1 MPYEYDPTKGLYKD
15 GEQYVSRKEV
25 RARLDGVLESL
36 KVKAGQYARKYNEGE
51 WTAKQF
57 GDAMRE
63 LLESS
68 HIAAGV
74 LGRGG
79 RESMQAKDWQRIE
92 EKITW
97 QNGYLTKF
105 ISKLARGT
113 VSAASESRAKSYV
126 SSVYVS
132 YADAKAEARQDVE
145 VDNKEPRVRLV
156 QSSAEGCPE
165 CAADAAE
172 GFVPESQMGEIGS
185 RLCGDWCL
193 CDLEWEEEEINVQIR
208 DWVDSQF

>member
-1 MPYEYDPTKGLYKD
+1 MPYEYDPSKGLYKD

-36 KVKAGQYARKYNEGE
+36 KVKAAQYARKYNDGE

-92 EKITW
+92 DKIAW
-97 QNGYLTKF
+97 QNVYLTKF
-105 ISKLARGT
+105 VSKLARGT

-132 YADAKAEARQDVE
+132 YADAKAEAI
-145 VDNKEPRVRLV
+145 KEAPETNGLKVRLE
-156 QSSAEGCPE
+156 QSSKEGCRE
-165 CAADAAE
+165 CEADANMGWVE
-172 GFVPESQMGEIGS
+172 PDELGEIGT
-185 RLCGDWCL
+185 RECQEFCL
-193 CDLEWEEEEINVQIR
+193 CEIIFSEDEINVQIR
-208 DWVDSQF
+208 DWVEAQF

>member
-36 KVKAGQYARKYNEGE
+36 KVRAVQYARKYNEGE

-132 YADAKAEARQDVE
+132 YADAKAEAQTE
-145 VDNKEPRVRLV
+145 VDVKGNEPKARLV
-156 QSSAEGCPE
+156 TSSKESCAECE
-165 CAADAAE
+165 ADSNE
-172 GFVPESQMGEIGS
+172 GWMPESEMQPIGS
-185 RLCGDWCL
+185 RICQEWCL
-193 CDLEWEEEEINVQIR
+193 CEIEFQDEETNQNIR
-208 DWVDSQF
+208 DWVESQF

>member
-79 RESMQAKDWQRIE
+79 RESMQAADWQRIE
-92 EKITW
+92 EKIAW
-97 QNGYLTKF
+97 QNGFLTRF
-105 ISKLARGT
+105 IAKLARGT

-156 QSSAEGCPE
+156 TSSKESCAECE
-165 CAADAAE
+165 ADSNE
-172 GFVPESQMGEIGS
+172 GWMPESELSPLFTRI
-185 RLCGDWCL
+185 CGDWCL
-193 CDLEWEEEEINVQIR
+193 CEIEFQDEETNQNIR
-208 DWVDSQF
+208 DWVESQF